1 MKKFYLTMFAMLCGV
16 AAMAENKVFANS
28 IENAA
33 PGSTQKL
40 EIQFETEESVVL
52 KSFGFRLE
60 MPEGF
65 KAKAKSNITLG
76 RLSEECEEEEY
87 FGVEVINAADGNK
100 MYAAYLTNNEVF
112 QGNSGV
118 IMTIPFTIDAAVA
131 EGVYNIKL
139 YRGDLGITNTD
150 NYEAVIPVGVGKP
163 TGITTATA
171 DDANAPIYNV
181 AGQIVSKAQK
191 GIYIQNGKKVLK

>member
-1 MKKFYLTMFAMLCGV
+1 MFAMLCGV
-16 AAMAENKVFANS
+16 AAMAENNIFANS
-28 IENAA
+28 IENA
-33 PGSTQKL
+33 PVGSTQNL
-40 EIQFETEESVVL
+40 ELQFETDPSVVI
-52 KSFGFRLE
+52 KAYAFRLA

-65 KAKAKSNITLG
+65 KAKAKKYITIG
-76 RLSEECEEEEY
+76 RISELAEEEEY
-87 FGVEVINAADGNK
+87 YLLDVREATGGTTQ
-100 MYAAYLTNNEVF
+100 YALVLTNNEVL

-118 IMTIPFTIDAAVA
+118 VMTIPFTIDASVA

-139 YRGDLGITNTD
+139 SKIDLGLPDNTM
-150 NYEAVIPVGVGKP
+150 YEAVIPVGVGKP